1 MPAGREEIEMTV
13 GIAQK
18 PASVDRRISR
28 RTDAIYRHQRRL
40 VARRTDRMFA
50 VLMIL
55 QWIGGIIIALT
66 VSPRDW
72 AGKSSGIHPHVYAA
86 IFLGGAISSL
96 PILLTL
102 LHPGKRITRYVI
114 SIAQM
119 LWSSLLIHLTGGR
132 IEAHFHI
139 FGSLAFLAIYREWPL
154 LIPATVVIAGDHL
167 LGGMFWP
174 ESVYGVLSASVW
186 RTLEHAVWV
195 IFEDIFL
202 IISCLQQ
209 QRDMRTG
216 AQRQAELEASER
228 QIKAAGDELQVA
240 HDKLEQRVADR
251 TAELSERNAELAR
264 VSALADEANRAKTSF
279 LANMSHEIRTPM
291 TAILGY
297 SDVLLEPN
305 QSVSDRFDA
314 LQVIRR
320 NAKHL
325 LQLINDI
332 LDISKIEAGK
342 MTVELLPVELV
353 SEVADVVSLM
363 RPRAIEKGL
372 EFKIEFV
379 GPMPK
384 TICTDA
390 LRLKQ
395 ILINL
400 LGNSLKFTE
409 RGELRLRVRSQRDG
423 EHCRMI
429 FEVSDTGIGM
439 TPDQC
444 ERLFRPFTQADESMT
459 RRFGGT
465 GLGLTISQRLA
476 ELLGGKITLESEK
489 GKGSIFRLDIDA
501 GSLNGV
507 EIMAEVGE
515 SMLMPRHTERTG
527 GITLQGQILLCEDG
541 VDNQRLIS
549 MYLDRAGAKVHIAE
563 NGRIGVEM
571 ASIQKFDLILM
582 DMQMPEMDGYT
593 AASKLRAKGIDVPII
608 ALTANALSDDRARCI
623 ASGCT
628 DYLSKPI
635 AKELLLRTIAGYL
648 NRKNQKEDVPMA
660 AIPATNRNPIRSEF
674 ASDPD
679 MAELVSEFT
688 ASLPARTEKLTQLIA
703 DRDLDQL
710 RQVVHQ
716 LKGAGGG
723 YGFAEITQLAGEAE
737 HTIKAGAAIEQ
748 IQAQVDS
755 LVELLKRVEGFQSA
769 TPATRK

>member
-1 MPAGREEIEMTV
+1 M
-13 GIAQK
+13 
-18 PASVDRRISR
+18 SV
-28 RTDAIYRHQRRL
+28 
-40 VARRTDRMFA
+40 
-50 VLMIL
+50 
-55 QWIGGIIIALT
+55 
-66 VSPRDW
+66 
-72 AGKSSGIHPHVYAA
+72 
-86 IFLGGAISSL
+86 
-96 PILLTL
+96 
-102 LHPGKRITRYVI
+102 
-114 SIAQM
+114 AQM
-119 LWSSLLIHLTGGR
+119 LWSGLLIHLTGGR
-132 IEAHFHI
+132 VEAHFHI

-154 LIPATVVIAGDHL
+154 LIPATVVIASDHL
-167 LGGMFWP
+167 LGGIFWP
-174 ESVYGVLSASVW
+174 QSVYGVLSASIW

-216 AQRQAELEASER
+216 AQRQAELEASKR
-228 QIKAAGDELQVA
+228 QIKASGAELQIA

-251 TAELSERNAELAR
+251 TAELSDRNAELAR

-363 RPRAIEKGL
+363 RSRAIEKGL

-429 FEVSDTGIGM
+429 FDVSDTGIGM
-439 TPDQC
+439 TPSQC
-444 ERLFRPFTQADESMT
+444 ERLFRPFTQADESTT
-459 RRFGGT
+459 RRFGGS

-489 GKGSIFRLDIDA
+489 GKGSTFRLDIDA

-507 EIMAEVGE
+507 EIITEISE
-515 SMLMPRHTERTG
+515 SMLMPRQSEKSLS
-527 GITLQGQILLCEDG
+527 IKLQGQILLCEDG

-549 MYLDRAGAKVHIAE
+549 LYLDRAGAKVHIAE
-563 NGRIGVEM
+563 NGKIGVEM

-593 AASKLRAKGIDVPII
+593 AASKLRAKGVDVPII
-608 ALTANALSDDRARCI
+608 ALTANAMSEDRAKCL

-635 AKELLLRTIAGYL
+635 AKELLLQTVAGYL
-648 NRKNQKEDVPMA
+648 NRKKQKEDVPMA
-660 AIPATNRNPIRSEF
+660 ATPATNRSPIRSEF

-688 ASLPARTEKLTQLIA
+688 ASLPARTEKLAQLIA

-748 IQAQVDS
+748 IQVQVDS
-755 LVELLKRVEGFQSA
+755 LVDLLRRVEGFQSA